1 MIGISWRDSDH
12 DQTHRLL
19 KKCGIKNLG
28 CFEMNTSR
36 IKDSGMGMKEVYRGY
51 LVLIGSALSFSLM
64 STCVKQLN
72 GDVPVYEIVLGR
84 AVISLLITR
93 YMLKRQKINPW
104 GSNRK
109 LLFIRGLL
117 GTAALFCIFEAINTL
132 SLASATV
139 IQYTYP
145 TFTAIG
151 AAYLMKENITQKFL
165 YAITFGWLGVVLVA
179 QPQLINTGIDKNG
192 INSVFIALSGA
203 ILTALAY
210 LCVKKLSKKEHSLV
224 IIYYFPLVSVPI
236 CLPLILKNGL
246 ILSGESL
253 IWIFFIGILTQI
265 GQLLI
270 TEGLRLLPASK
281 ASCINYS
288 QVLFAVIWGV
298 IFFKERV
305 TFNIIAGGSLILL
318 SAFLCRGNNNY
329 TVEDS

>member
-1 MIGISWRDSDH
+1 
-12 DQTHRLL
+12 
-19 KKCGIKNLG
+19 
-28 CFEMNTSR
+28 MNSSR
-36 IKDSGMGMKEVYRGY
+36 IKDSRQGMDEVYRGY

-64 STCVKQLN
+64 STCVKQLK

-104 GSNRK
+104 GSNKK
-109 LLFIRGLL
+109 LLFIRGVL
-117 GTAALFCIFEAINTL
+117 GTGALFCIFEAIKNL

-151 AAYLMKENITQKFL
+151 AAYLMKENITQKFV
-165 YAITFGWLGVVLVA
+165 YAIMIGWLGVVIVA
-179 QPQLINTGIDKNG
+179 QPEIINAGIDRNG
-192 INSVFIALSGA
+192 INSILIALGGA
-203 ILTALAY
+203 LLTAFAY
-210 LCVKKLSKKEHSLV
+210 LCVKKLSKEEHSLV
-224 IIYYFPLVSVPI
+224 IIYYFPLISVPI
-236 CLPLILKNGL
+236 CLPLILKNG
-246 ILSGESL
+246 ISLSGESW
-253 IWIFFIGILTQI
+253 IWLFFIGVFTQI

-270 TEGLRLLPASK
+270 TEGLRILPASK

-298 IFFKERV
+298 VFFKEKV

-318 SAFLCRGNNNY
+318 SAFLCRERNNY
-329 TVEDS
+329 LIKMTPSSNT